1 MNCSILFFSAQAT
14 LMRYFWITREY
25 LHRQGSPTLVLAWNE
40 YIDELAITCGCGL
53 KNDPLELSNLNL
65 NP

>member
-1 MNCSILFFSAQAT
+1 
-14 LMRYFWITREY
+14 MRYFWITREY